1 MVVHSTPRSFVTQFG
16 PNHWKVVTDRDFA
29 VRIEPRRLYGLA
41 WAVLGITVAFI
52 AAFWLATAVTLEA
65 KIALS
70 AVGSAAGMTLA
81 IFFVFF
87 DRYEQKLGFYLAVDR
102 DGVHL
107 RHGLQVPL
115 EDFAAFEVTRR
126 WEPTGE
132 GETLVAYLVLRT
144 KGGEEVEI
152 LASVCAREV
161 FELRRVLDENISR
174 ILAAK
179 SGTESPAE

>member
-1 MVVHSTPRSFVTQFG
+1 MRHPL
-16 PNHWKVVTDRDFA
+16 WK
-29 VRIEPRRLYGLA
+29 IS
-41 WAVLGITVAFI
+41 LGITVAFI
-52 AAFWLATAVTLEA
+52 ATIWFATAVPLEG

-70 AVGSAAGMTLA
+70 VIGSAAGVTLA

-87 DRYEQKLGFYLAVDR
+87 DRYEQRLGFYLAVDR

-132 GETLVAYLVLRT
+132 GETPVAYLVLRT

-152 LASVCAREV
+152 LASVWAREV
-161 FELRRVLDENISR
+161 FELRQVLDENIRR

-179 SGTESPAE
+179 SGIQSSAE

>member
-1 MVVHSTPRSFVTQFG
+1 MRHPLRKIS
-16 PNHWKVVTDRDFA
+16 
-29 VRIEPRRLYGLA
+29 
-41 WAVLGITVAFI
+41 LGITVAFI
-52 AAFWLATAVTLEA
+52 ATIWFATAVPLEG
-65 KIALS
+65 KIAS
-70 AVGSAAGMTLA
+70 SVIGSAAGVTLA

-87 DRYEQKLGFYLAVDR
+87 DRYEQRLGFYLAVDR

-126 WEPTGE
+126 WEPTGA

-152 LASVCAREV
+152 LASVWAREV
-161 FELRRVLDENISR
+161 FELRQVLDENIRR
-174 ILAAK
+174 ILAVK
-179 SGTESPAE
+179 SGTQSSAE